1 MDFLDPKK
9 KRAHKIRLYIGYALM
24 AVALGIVTLILV
36 FAAYGYDIDRRTGN
50 VIQNGLIIVDSHP
63 ESATVLVNGDNKA
76 STNTRL
82 ILPAGKYNV
91 ELRREG
97 YRSWGHSVNLEG
109 SSIEQLVYP
118 LLFPTKLTTKTLQ
131 DYSAVPSMASASPD
145 RRWLV
150 VHQPSSANTFQVIDL
165 TNNKNQAASV
175 NLPSDTFNP
184 APGTH
189 SYEAVE
195 WSSDNAHLLLKH
207 NFTGGSEFVILDREN
222 PAGSLNVNKLFNTR
236 PFTSATLR
244 DKKPDQLY
252 LLNAADGGL
261 FRADTKA
268 KTAVLLE
275 SRVLSYKSYQDDTL
289 LYIANP
295 SASSVEV
302 QVHAWQNG
310 QDYLLRTIPVA
321 ESYLLDMAQFNNRFY
336 VVAGSPAD
344 GRAYVYKDPFT
355 ELNRRPSRTPQPF
368 RVLIVPGAQY
378 ASFSAIARF
387 IAIQG
392 GSNFVVYDIETGR
405 QFRYDA
411 KLPLAANQKA
421 SWMDGHRL
429 SFISEGTVNVFDF
442 DGTNMQKLSSG
453 LPAFIPFFDR
463 DYTAMF
469 TFAPTANAPDKTS
482 LTRTELKVLP
492 AVQSQ

>member
-24 AVALGIVTLILV
+24 AVALGICTLILV

-63 ESATVLVNGDNKA
+63 ESAAVLVNGTNKA
-76 STNTRL
+76 TTSTRL
-82 ILPAGKYNV
+82 ILPAAKYNI
-91 ELRREG
+91 ELQRDG
-97 YRSWGHSVNLEG
+97 YRTWAHSVNLEG

-118 LLFPTKLTTKTLQ
+118 ILFPTKLATKTLQ
-131 DYSAVPSMASASPD
+131 DYSAVPSMASESPD
-145 RRWLV
+145 RHWLV

-165 TNNKNQAASV
+165 SNNKHQTATI

-184 APGTH
+184 AAGPH

-195 WSSDNAHLLLKH
+195 WSNDNVHLLLKH
-207 NFTGGSEFVILDREN
+207 SFTGGTEYVILDREN
-222 PAGSLNVNKLFNTR
+222 PAGSLNVSKLFNTR

-268 KTAVLLE
+268 KTVILLE
-275 SRVLSYKSYQDDTL
+275 SGVISYKSYKDDTL
-289 LYIANP
+289 LYVANP
-295 SASSVEV
+295 SASSVEA

-310 QDYLLRTIPVA
+310 QDYLLRTVPIA
-321 ESYLLDMAQFNNRFY
+321 AAYLLDMAQFNNRFY
-336 VVAGSPAD
+336 LIAGSSAD

-368 RVLIVPGAQY
+368 RALVVPGAQY
-378 ASFSAIARF
+378 VSFSAIARF
-387 IAIQG
+387 VAIQG
-392 GSNFVVYDIETGR
+392 GSNFAVYDIETGR
-405 QFRYDA
+405 QFRYDT

-421 SWMDGHRL
+421 NWMDGHRL
-429 SFISEGTVNVFDF
+429 SLVSEGMLTVFDF

-453 LPAFIPFFDR
+453 LPAFMPFFDR
-463 DYTAMF
+463 EYTAMF
-469 TFAPTANAPDKTS
+469 TLTPTPNAPEKTS

-492 AVQSQ
+492 AGQSQ